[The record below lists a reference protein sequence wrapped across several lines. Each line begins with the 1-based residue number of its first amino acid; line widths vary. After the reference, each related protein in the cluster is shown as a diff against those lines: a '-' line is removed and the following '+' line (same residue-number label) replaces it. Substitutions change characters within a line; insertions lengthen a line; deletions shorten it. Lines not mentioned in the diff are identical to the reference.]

1 MINTT
6 NTSNLPTRG
15 TGNTNNPEWP
25 WPWPKPDPPA
35 PPAPTGDV
43 EFSFNPQDSSVL
55 DTGTTVLSG
64 VQAGPSV
71 EKAKLNGNDT
81 VAKDNKYVFSPSD
94 KGYVGALALASVA
107 NTIKIFE
114 EALGEPIR
122 WAFNGTQIR
131 INADAGEDLNAYYT
145 RQGKSL
151 NFFHATDPVTH
162 QVVKSG
168 ASGEVVAHEAGHA
181 ILDGLRPGYLSSW
194 SPDPGGFHESFG
206 DVLAMLC
213 CLQDERTLDKV
224 VQQTGGDLS
233 IPNVASNLG
242 EELGSAINH
251 TVGKNVTGGDYTRT
265 AINKFVWQNPS
276 TLPEKGG
283 PDQLGREVH
292 SYSRLWTGAFYDIM
306 KGMVDQNRAEGMDPK
321 TALKAASTEG
331 LKLYAGLMKT
341 APRGDFAYRDMARA
355 LVQADRQS
363 NGGKRSELIT
373 KVMTDRRILTGTE
386 DVEAPPTASIAPG
399 KAYMAESETTRPHYV
414 TLDGEGFR
422 NFAGARVETAVETG
436 ASLFQESET
445 NERVKANLKQL
456 IADGRILYTDPGKPV
471 TEKDLFDA
479 KGQPYTGVVRWDN
492 GQMVIERVKILS

>member
-6 NTSNLPTRG
+6 GSNVPPRSP
-15 TGNTNNPEWP
+15 NAPDWP

-35 PPAPTGDV
+35 PPTPTGDV

-55 DTGTTVLSG
+55 DTGTIVLSG

-71 EKAKLNGNDT
+71 EKAKLNGNNT
-81 VAKDNKYVFSPSD
+81 APKDNKYVFEPEE

-122 WAFNGTQIR
+122 WAFSGAQIR

-151 NFFHATDPVTH
+151 NFFHATDPVTNK
-162 QVVKSG
+162 VVRSG
-168 ASGEVVAHEAGHA
+168 ASGEVAAHEAGHA
-181 ILDGLRPGYLSSW
+181 ILDGLRPGYLSAW

-213 CLQDERTLDKV
+213 CLQDDRTLDKV

-251 TVGKNVTGGDYTRT
+251 TTGKNVTGGDYTRT
-265 AINKFVWQNPS
+265 AINKFVWQEPS

-283 PDQLGREVH
+283 PDQLGRAVH
-292 SYSRLWTGAFYDIM
+292 SYSRLWTGAFYDVL
-306 KGMVDQNRAEGMDPK
+306 KGMTDSNREAGMDPK
-321 TALKAASTEG
+321 AALKAAATEG
-331 LKLYAGLMKT
+331 LKLYGGLMKT
-341 APRGDFAYRDMARA
+341 APRGDHTYRDMARA
-355 LVQADRQS
+355 LVQADRQF
-363 NGGKRSELIT
+363 NGGARSELIT
-373 KVMTDRRILTGTE
+373 RVFTDRRILSGAE
-386 DVEAPPTASIAPG
+386 DVPPAPTSFAPTR
-399 KAYMAESETTRPHYV
+399 AYLAESETTRPHYV
-414 TLDGEGFR
+414 SIDGPEFR
-422 NFAGARVETAVETG
+422 QFSGARVETAVEAG
-436 ASLFQESET
+436 ASIFQETET
-445 NERVKANLKQL
+445 SDRVRDNIKNL
-456 IADGRILYTDPGKPV
+456 IAEGRILYTDPGKPV

-479 KGQPYTGVVRWDN
+479 KGQPYTGVVRWKD
-492 GQMVIERVKILS
+492 GEMVIERVKILS